1 MNENTIFY
9 GEAENLAGEALK
21 VNADGAAYL
30 VGSSCGECKKRV
42 FPPTNVCP
50 DCMSENLTALPL
62 SKRGTLYSWSIVHV
76 APKGW
81 HLPFIAAYVDLP
93 EEVRIF
99 THLVEVAPEDLV
111 FDMPVE
117 VRIAELGIDE
127 KNHAVKSYAF
137 SPLQPEKS

>member
-1 MNENTIFY
+1 MNENTIFF

-30 VGSSCGECKKRV
+30 VGSSCEECNKRV

-50 DCMSENLTALPL
+50 NCMSENLTALPL
-62 SKRGTLYSWSIVHV
+62 SKQGTLYSWSIVHV

-137 SPLQPEKS
+137 SPLQPENS

>member
-30 VGSSCGECKKRV
+30 VGCSCEECNKRV

-62 SKRGTLYSWSIVHV
+62 SKQGTLYSWSIVHV
-76 APKGW
+76 APKGS

-99 THLVEVAPEDLV
+99 THLVAVAPEDLV

-117 VRIAELGIDE
+117 VRIAELGSDE

-137 SPLQPEKS
+137 SPVHPENS

>member
-1 MNENTIFY
+1 MDENTTFF
-9 GEAENLAGEALK
+9 GATENLAGEALK
-21 VNADGAAYL
+21 VNTDGSAYL
-30 VGSSCGECKKRV
+30 VGSSCMECNKRV

-50 DCMSENLTALPL
+50 DCMSENLTAIPL
-62 SKRGTLYSWSIVHV
+62 SKQGTLYSWSIVHV

-99 THLVEVAPEDLV
+99 THLVGVDPEDLV

-117 VRIAELGIDE
+117 VRIAELATDE
-127 KNHAVKSYAF
+127 KNHSVKSYAF
-137 SPLQPEKS
+137 TPLKQENT

>member
-1 MNENTIFY
+1 MNEKTIFF

-30 VGSSCGECKKRV
+30 VGSSCEECNKRV

-117 VRIAELGIDE
+117 VRIAELGLDE
-127 KNHAVKSYAF
+127 KDHAVKSYAF
-137 SPLQPEKS
+137 SPLQPENS